1 MGRPR
6 EFDQEQVLDNA
17 MMAFW
22 RHGYIGTGVQEL
34 VSATGINRASLYSS
48 FGNKQQLF
56 LTTLKRYTGICVGEL
71 RDALASGECR
81 VAGIRNMFDH
91 FMNGIL
97 KTGRGCMLYN
107 TALEVSNY
115 DPQISS
121 TVEAGMLEIESLL
134 VEQVRLAQLE
144 GEIDPGLEPIMLART
159 IMAAMQGMTVR
170 GSASAT
176 REVLESIRDGA
187 MLIFGQVRL
196 P

>member
-22 RHGYIGTGVQEL
+22 RHGYLGTGVQEL
-34 VSATGINRASLYSS
+34 VTATGINRASLYST

-71 RDALASGECR
+71 RAALAGGESR
-81 VAGIRNMFDH
+81 VEGIRDMLDH

-97 KTGRGCMLYN
+97 KTARGCMLYN
-107 TALEVSNY
+107 TALEVSSY
-115 DPQISS
+115 DRQIC
-121 TVEAGMLEIESLL
+121 TAVEAGMREIESML
-134 VEQVRLAQLE
+134 VEQVKLAQAE
-144 GEIDPGLEPIMLART
+144 GELNPSLEPLIVART
-159 IMAAMQGMTVR
+159 TMAAMQSMTVR
-170 GSASAT
+170 GSANGA
-176 REVLESIRDGA
+176 RDVLESIRDGA
-187 MLIFGQVRL
+187 MLIYGQATM